1 MPKYLE
7 MSAEVV
13 VDIEALFG
21 AKSKQQTKQS
31 TEVKTEIKEEVKD
44 IKDQL
49 MEDNAMGITEL
60 ILTIASI
67 ITALGI
73 ITGAVFSG
81 YRWYLKQNEFMVSQ
95 HA

>member
-1 MPKYLE
+1 
-7 MSAEVV
+7 
-13 VDIEALFG
+13 
-21 AKSKQQTKQS
+21 
-31 TEVKTEIKEEVKD
+31 
-44 IKDQL
+44 

-81 YRWYLKQNEFMVSQ
+81 YRWYLKQNKQDQDIMEIKQEQVILIHGVLACLKGLKEQGCDGPVTSAITEIEV
-95 HA
+95 HLNKRAHK